1 MDERG
6 RLYFAS
12 EMKAITDQC
21 KSFSTFPPG
30 HYYTEKT
37 GFVKYYKP
45 EWEAYEKAVE
55 KLDLQALNKSLT
67 QAVEKRLMADVPF
80 GVLLSGGLD
89 SSLISSI
96 ACRLTAG
103 SGQKIHSFSI
113 GLNDKAPDLLA
124 ARKVAEFIGTEHHE
138 VFFTVEQGI
147 AILKK
152 LIWHLE
158 T

>member
-6 RLYFAS
+6 RMYFAS

-45 EWEAYEKAVE
+45 EWEAHEKAVE
-55 KLDLQALNKSLT
+55 KLDLEALNASLT
-67 QAVEKRLMADVPF
+67 QAVEKRLMCDVPF

-89 SSLISSI
+89 SSLIASI
-96 ACRLTAG
+96 TSRLLEGT
-103 SGQKIHSFSI
+103 GQELHSFSI
-113 GLNDKAPDLLA
+113 GLDASAPDLVA
-124 ARKVAEFIGTEHHE
+124 AKKVADFLEQHITKFILQSSKE
-138 VFFTVEQGI
+138 
-147 AILKK
+147 
-152 LIWHLE
+152 LIF
-158 T
+158 